1 MSHAEKARPACRRA
15 SAHYLAV
22 PAKKTAAKKTT
33 RKTTRRRGP
42 AEPRGPEPGESAIDV
57 GDRAVAELAERVRKE
72 GGAVLATYKDPYA
85 GEPLMLASLPL
96 RAVEPTPFQRDLS
109 RTHAERLAGAIGAAG
124 LFLDPVIAV
133 PGAETFWSPNGR
145 HRLAAAKQLGLRSV
159 TALLVGDTAL
169 AYRILALNTE
179 KAHNLK
185 DKSLEVIRMA
195 RSLAEEQPRSAEK
208 DHATSFEEAY
218 LLTVGIAYETKSRF
232 GGSVY
237 TSMLRRVDRFL
248 DVSLPKALRQR
259 EQWAQRLMDID
270 ERVGVQVK
278 TLQEMGFKSPY
289 LRQLVVARINP
300 VRWIPLKRGETKP
313 PMPLAE
319 ALTRMTANVRK
330 FDARSVRA
338 QDLALVAA
346 VAPSED

>member
-1 MSHAEKARPACRRA
+1 M
-15 SAHYLAV
+15 
-22 PAKKTAAKKTT
+22 PAKKTATTKKTT
-33 RKTTRRRGP
+33 RKTTRKRGP
-42 AEPRGPEPGESAIDV
+42 GEPRGPEPGQSAIDA
-57 GDRAVAELAERVRKE
+57 GDPLVAQLSESVRDA
-72 GGAVLATYKDPYA
+72 GGAVLTAYKDPYA
-85 GEPLMLASLPL
+85 GAPLVLASLPL
-96 RAVEPTPFQRDLS
+96 RSIEATPFQRDLS
-109 RTHAERLAGAIGAAG
+109 RTHAQRLVDAIGAAG

-133 PGAETFWSPNGR
+133 AGTRRGAGGGQRPPPSVFWSPNGR

-159 TALLVGDTAL
+159 TALLVGDEAL

-179 KAHNLK
+179 KAHNLR

-195 RSLAEEQPRSAEK
+195 RSLAQEQSRSSEK

-218 LLTVGIAYETKSRF
+218 LLTVGIAYEAKGRF
-232 GGSVY
+232 AGSSY

-248 DVSLPKALRQR
+248 DATLPRALRQR

-270 ERVGVQVK
+270 ERVAQHVK
-278 TLQEMGFKSPY
+278 TLQEIGFKSPY
-289 LRQLVVARINP
+289 LRQLIVARCNP

-319 ALTRMTANVRK
+319 ALTRMTASVRK
-330 FDARSVRA
+330 FDPRSVRA

-346 VAPSED
+346 VAPSEE

>member
-1 MSHAEKARPACRRA
+1 M
-15 SAHYLAV
+15 
-22 PAKKTAAKKTT
+22 PAKKTAAKKKTT

-42 AEPRGPEPGESAIDV
+42 AEPRGPEPGESAIDP
-57 GDRAVAELAERVRKE
+57 GDRAVADLVARVKDA
-72 GGAVLATYKDPYA
+72 GGAVLAVYKDPYA
-85 GEPLMLASLPL
+85 GAPLTLASLPL

-109 RTHAERLAGAIGAAG
+109 RTHAERLVTAIGAAG

-133 PGAETFWSPNGR
+133 PGAEGRFWSPNGR

-159 TALLVGDTAL
+159 TALLVGDEAL

-179 KAHNLK
+179 KAHNLR

-195 RSLAEEQPRSAEK
+195 RSLAHEQPRSSET

-218 LLTVGIAYETKSRF
+218 LLTVGVAYETKGRF
-232 GGSVY
+232 AGSSY

-248 DVSLPKALRQR
+248 DVTLPKALRQR

-270 ERVGVQVK
+270 ERVAQHVK

-289 LRQLVVARINP
+289 LRQLIVARCNP
-300 VRWIPLKRGETKP
+300 VRWIPFKRGETKP

-319 ALTRMTANVRK
+319 ALARMTASVRK
-330 FDARSVRA
+330 FEPKSVRA

-346 VAPSED
+346 VAPAEE

>member
-1 MSHAEKARPACRRA
+1 
-15 SAHYLAV
+15 V
-22 PAKKTAAKKTT
+22 PAKATSRAKKKTT
-33 RKTTRRRGP
+33 RKATRRRGP
-42 AEPRGPEPGESAIDV
+42 AEPRGPQPAESAIDARDASV
-57 GDRAVAELAERVRKE
+57 TDLAARVTRE
-72 GGAVLATYKDPYA
+72 GGAVLAAYRDPYA
-85 GEPLMLASLPL
+85 GSPLLLASLPL
-96 RAVEPTPFQRDLS
+96 RSIEPTPFQRDLS
-109 RTHAERLAGAIGAAG
+109 RTHAQRLVDAIGAAG

-133 PGAETFWSPNGR
+133 PGDERFWSPNGR

-159 TALLVGDTAL
+159 TALLVGDEAL

-179 KAHNLK
+179 KAHNLR

-195 RSLAEEQPRSAEK
+195 RALADEQPRSKET

-218 LLTVGIAYETKSRF
+218 LLTVGIAYEAKGRF
-232 GGSVY
+232 AGSSY

-248 DVSLPKALRQR
+248 DAPLPKALRQR

-270 ERVGVQVK
+270 ERVAQHVK

-289 LRQLVVARINP
+289 LRQVIVARCNP
-300 VRWIPLKRGETKP
+300 VRWIPLKRGEKKP

-319 ALTRMTANVRK
+319 ALTRMTASVRK
-330 FDARSVRA
+330 FDPRSVRP

-346 VAPSED
+346 VAPSEE